1 MYLRGYQLIIMTTAG
16 ILQSFS
22 LITGK
27 QHTCP
32 SDSKK
37 IQQLLEF
44 VGKCW
49 KNDLLSTKLQ
59 RTPTVIRLF

>member
-1 MYLRGYQLIIMTTAG
+1 MTTAW

-32 SDSKK
+32 SDSNK
-37 IQQLLEF
+37 IQQLLDF

-49 KNDLLSTKLQ
+49 KNDLMPSKLQ
-59 RTPTVIRLF
+59 RTPIVVRLF